1 MDEPFVVVFLRRVVV
16 QIDAARQWW
25 NAERAE
31 AVGRLDE
38 ELGDAVARLQRMP
51 SIGTPLLGR
60 RGVRR
65 LVLPTT
71 RYVLYYRV
79 RPQARRCEVID
90 LVHAS
95 RVL

>member
-1 MDEPFVVVFLRRVVV
+1 MDEPFAVVLLRRVVV
-16 QIDAARQWW
+16 QLDAARQWW
-25 NAERAE
+25 NVERVE

-38 ELGDAVARLQRMP
+38 ELADAVARLGRLP
-51 SIGTPLLGR
+51 GIGTPLIGR
-60 RGVRR
+60 PGVRR

-95 RVL
+95 RVF